1 MDENEKNIIRTGL
14 RDYLLKVTTPDRK
27 AGRDMYAC
35 PLCGSGTHGRGSTG
49 ALHYTSKTDEWYCHS
64 CDRGGDIFTLH
75 ALLNKLDLDKDFP
88 QIIEGV
94 KKTIGLP
101 VTSASE
107 DRPQKDEKR
116 MNDIEKYSA
125 LMPGSAAEAYLKSR
139 GFSDEII
146 RKFKLG
152 FNPNRGVFVKSLN
165 TVKKFASLVIPYPGT
180 DYFTERLLDPGDVDK
195 YQNQTGEAPTFY
207 VKQDDS
213 GYFYITE
220 GQLDALSMIQLGAKN
235 VIASPNASKIEKL
248 APDLKM
254 KGAVIVADADSE
266 DKRSDK
272 DNLTPGERKA
282 QEFTEALKT
291 LKIKSLIVYPPNG
304 CKDSN
309 DALISAP
316 GALKDLL
323 EQSMNDCK
331 ALEDLKEESPFKIF
345 NAREYIEQDILGS
358 DIRYFTKYKDRKT
371 GFKNIDKHLILYPG
385 LACLTGA
392 TSLGKTSFCSQL
404 ADQLIEKGETVL
416 YFSLEQLTI
425 ELITKS
431 LARRYYA
438 KGGRQLSNI
447 DIKNGVSDRVLEEV
461 KRDYSQDAERLNYI
475 ECDFTVSAD
484 MIISYVED
492 YIKQNQVKP
501 VVIVDYLQII
511 SAPEGV
517 RFDDRERID
526 DAVKK
531 LKLLSKRRELF
542 VLVISNM
549 ARSSYREKIS
559 EDSFK
564 ESGLIEYTCD
574 YLFGLQL
581 SILEDEA
588 FFTKKGSR
596 GGEKDTG
603 KSERQVMI
611 DEASEAMP
619 KEVVFKV
626 MKNRNGKKVFR
637 AFFKYH
643 PEYDLFEECAGE
655 RYDKNSPLYGF
666 TDYEVDKIPFTRV

>member
-1 MDENEKNIIRTGL
+1 
-14 RDYLLKVTTPDRK
+14 
-27 AGRDMYAC
+27 MYVC
-35 PLCGSGTHGRGSTG
+35 PLCGSGTINNMTG
-49 ALHYTSKTDEWYCHS
+49 AFHVTGDEWHCFS
-64 CDRGGDIFTLH
+64 CKAGGDIFTLH
-75 ALLNKLDLDKDFP
+75 ALLNGLDVEKDFP
-88 QIIEGV
+88 QIADEV
-94 KKTIGLP
+94 KQMIMPSIGN
-101 VTSASE
+101 VSSDKRKQVEKAT
-107 DRPQKDEKR
+107 DEKKR
-116 MNDIEKYSA
+116 NGKIIRDNIERWKA
-125 LMPGSAAEAYLKSR
+125 KMPGSAAEAYLKSR
-139 GFSDEII
+139 GLTDETIE
-146 RKFKLG
+146 KYCLG
-152 FNPNRGVFVKSLN
+152 YDEEKDAV
-165 TVKKFASLVIPYPGT
+165 VIPYPGK
-180 DYFTERLLDPGDVDK
+180 DYWVKRIMNLGTKDKDK
-195 YQNQTGEAPTFY
+195 YEYPKNTESPYDEQPAFY
-207 VKQDDS
+207 IKQDDS

-220 GQLDALSMIQLGAKN
+220 GQIDALSMIQIGEKN
-235 VIASPNASKIEKL
+235 VIGCNNANKIEKL

-254 KGAVIVADADSE
+254 KGAIIVADKDPE
-266 DKRSDK
+266 DKRSEK
-272 DNLTPGERKA
+272 DNLTPGERQAQSLTKA
-282 QEFTEALKT
+282 LER
-291 LKIKSLIVYPPNG
+291 LKIKSLTIYPPTG

-309 DALISAP
+309 DALVSAP
-316 GALKDLL
+316 DALKSIL
-323 EQSMNDCK
+323 EQGMNECK
-331 ALEDLKEESPFKIF
+331 ELEDLKEESPFKIF

-358 DIRYFTKYKDRKT
+358 DIRYFTKYRDRKT
-371 GFKNIDKHLILYPG
+371 GFKNIDKHLTLYPG

-438 KGGRQLSNI
+438 KGGRKLSNI
-447 DIKNGVSDRVLEEV
+447 DIKNGVSDMVLEEV

-484 MIISYVED
+484 MIISYVEE
-492 YIKQNQVKP
+492 YIEQNQVKP

-581 SILEDEA
+581 SILEDET

-643 PEYDLFEECAGE
+643 PEYDLFEECDGE

-666 TDYEVDKIPFTRV
+666 TDYPGNKIPFKTV